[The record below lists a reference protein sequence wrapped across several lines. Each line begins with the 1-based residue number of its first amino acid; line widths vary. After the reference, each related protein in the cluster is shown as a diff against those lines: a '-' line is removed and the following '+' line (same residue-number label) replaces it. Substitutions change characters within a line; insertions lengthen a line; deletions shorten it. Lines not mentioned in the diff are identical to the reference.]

1 MIEYPVYRGMRSA
14 GPPII
19 SRGAGFL
26 AAIVVL
32 PVFLLSGQPFAG
44 YLLGV
49 GLFAANWLAA
59 LGLDRLAR
67 GKMQVTA
74 VGITGLGLISRAW
87 VTFGALFVFAK
98 LVDSTVGVDGAIVFL
113 VLFTV
118 DFLARTISHTVAR
131 SHPATATPAAVTPE
145 PKDQA

>member
-1 MIEYPVYRGMRSA
+1 MSEYPVYTGMRSA
-14 GPPII
+14 GPPIL
-19 SRGAGFL
+19 SRGAGFI
-26 AAIVVL
+26 AALVVL
-32 PVFLLSGQPFAG
+32 PVFLVTDLPFGG

-49 GLFAANWLAA
+49 GIFALNWLAA
-59 LGLDRLAR
+59 LGLDRIAR

-98 LVDSTVGVDGAIVFL
+98 LVDSHIGVVGAVVFL

-118 DFLARTISHTVAR
+118 DFLARTISHTMAR
-131 SHPATATPAAVTPE
+131 SQRPGPAPVTVTSD
-145 PKDQA
+145 PKDQV